1 MLELHDVTVRYGA
14 VLAVDRASMTIED
27 GQVVALLGA
36 NGAGK
41 SSTLRAIS
49 GLVPVA
55 EGEIRWNGRR
65 ISGLAAHKVVRQGI
79 CQVPEG
85 REIFSG
91 LTVRENLRLGAYLRR
106 GRSAVEADLARVF
119 EYFPVLRERQQ
130 QATGTLSGGE
140 QQMVVVGRAI
150 MSQPSLLLLDEPS
163 LGLAPLV
170 VQQVFSILERICADL
185 GLSVL
190 LVEQDATTA
199 LSIAS
204 SAYVL
209 EAGRV
214 VAQGSSESLR
224 QDETLRRS
232 YLGY

>member
-1 MLELHDVTVRYGA
+1 MLELHDVTVHYGA

-65 ISGLAAHKVVRQGI
+65 VSGMAAHRVVRQGI

-91 LTVRENLRLGAYLRR
+91 LSVRENLRLGAYLRR
-106 GRSAVEADLARVF
+106 GRSAIEADMMRVF
-119 EYFPVLRERQQ
+119 EYFPVLLERQH

-140 QQMVVVGRAI
+140 QQMVVMGRAI
-150 MSQPSLLLLDEPS
+150 MSQPSLLMLDEPS
-163 LGLAPLV
+163 LGLAPLI

>member
-1 MLELHDVTVRYGA
+1 MLELRDVTVRYGA
-14 VLAVDRASMTIED
+14 VLAVDRASITVED

-49 GLVPVA
+49 GLVPTA
-55 EGEIRWNGRR
+55 EGEIRWHGKRV
-65 ISGLAAHKVVRQGI
+65 SGLPPHKVVRRGI

-91 LTVRENLRLGAYLRR
+91 LSVLDNLRLGAYLRH
-106 GRSAVEADLARVF
+106 GRSAVEADLTRVF
-119 EYFPVLRERQQ
+119 DYFPVLRERTHQL
-130 QATGTLSGGE
+130 TGTLSGGE
-140 QQMVVVGRAI
+140 QQMLVMGRAI
-150 MSQPSLLLLDEPS
+150 MSRPSLLLLDEPS
-163 LGLAPLV
+163 LGLAPLL
-170 VQQVFSILERICADL
+170 VQQVFAILERICVDL

-204 SAYVL
+204 STYVL

-224 QDETLRRS
+224 QNEALRRS

>member
-91 LTVRENLRLGAYLRR
+91 LSVRENLRLGAYLRR
-106 GRSAVEADLARVF
+106 GRSAVEADLMRVF
-119 EYFPVLRERQQ
+119 EYFPVLRDRQQ

-140 QQMVVVGRAI
+140 QQMVVMGRAI

-163 LGLAPLV
+163 LGLAPLI

>member
-1 MLELHDVTVRYGA
+1 
-14 VLAVDRASMTIED
+14 
-27 GQVVALLGA
+27 
-36 NGAGK
+36 
-41 SSTLRAIS
+41 
-49 GLVPVA
+49 
-55 EGEIRWNGRR
+55 
-65 ISGLAAHKVVRQGI
+65 VRQGI

-119 EYFPVLRERQQ
+119 EYFPVLLERQH

>member
-119 EYFPVLRERQQ
+119 EYFPVLLERQH

>member
-1 MLELHDVTVRYGA
+1 MLELENVTVRYGA
-14 VLAVDRASMTIED
+14 VLAVDGVSMTVRD

-49 GLVPVA
+49 GLVPPA
-55 EGEIRWNGRR
+55 EGEIRWKGQR
-65 ISGLAAHKVVRQGI
+65 ISGLPAHKVVRRGI

-85 REIFSG
+85 REIFAG
-91 LTVRENLRLGAYLRR
+91 LSVRDNLRFGAYLRR
-106 GRSAVEADLARVF
+106 GHSAVEADMERVF
-119 EYFPVLRERQQ
+119 DYFPVLRDRQQ
-130 QATGTLSGGE
+130 QHAGTLSGGE
-140 QQMVVVGRAI
+140 QQMLVIGRAI

-163 LGLAPLV
+163 LGLAPLIV
-170 VQQVFSILERICADL
+170 VQVFSILERICADL

-204 SAYVL
+204 FAYVL
-209 EAGRV
+209 EAGRL
-214 VAQGSSESLR
+214 VAQGASESLR
-224 QDETLRRS
+224 SDDALRRS

>member
-65 ISGLAAHKVVRQGI
+65 VSGLAAHKVVRQGI

-106 GRSAVEADLARVF
+106 GRSAVEADLARAF
-119 EYFPVLRERQQ
+119 EYFPVLLERQH

-214 VAQGSSESLR
+214 VAHGSSESLR

>member
-65 ISGLAAHKVVRQGI
+65 VSGLAAHKVVRQGI

-91 LTVRENLRLGAYLRR
+91 LSVRENLRLGAYLRR
-106 GRSAVEADLARVF
+106 GRSAIEADMMRVF
-119 EYFPVLRERQQ
+119 EYFPVLLERQH

-140 QQMVVVGRAI
+140 QQMVVMGRAI

-163 LGLAPLV
+163 LGLAPLI

-214 VAQGSSESLR
+214 VAHGSSESLR

>member
-65 ISGLAAHKVVRQGI
+65 VSGLAAHKVVREGI

-119 EYFPVLRERQQ
+119 EYFPVLLERQH

>member
-1 MLELHDVTVRYGA
+1 
-14 VLAVDRASMTIED
+14 
-27 GQVVALLGA
+27 
-36 NGAGK
+36 
-41 SSTLRAIS
+41 
-49 GLVPVA
+49 
-55 EGEIRWNGRR
+55 
-65 ISGLAAHKVVRQGI
+65 
-79 CQVPEG
+79 
-85 REIFSG
+85 
-91 LTVRENLRLGAYLRR
+91 
-106 GRSAVEADLARVF
+106 
-119 EYFPVLRERQQ
+119 
-130 QATGTLSGGE
+130 
-140 QQMVVVGRAI
+140 

>member
-14 VLAVDRASMTIED
+14 VLAVERATMTIED

-65 ISGLAAHKVVRQGI
+65 VSGLAAHKVVRQGI

-91 LTVRENLRLGAYLRR
+91 LSVRENLRLGAYLRR
-106 GRSAVEADLARVF
+106 GRSAIEADMMRVF
-119 EYFPVLRERQQ
+119 EYFPVLRDRQQ

-140 QQMVVVGRAI
+140 QQMVVMGRAI

-163 LGLAPLV
+163 LGLAPLI

>member
-65 ISGLAAHKVVRQGI
+65 VSGLAAHKVVRQGI

-106 GRSAVEADLARVF
+106 ARSAVEADLARVF
-119 EYFPVLRERQQ
+119 EYFPVLLERQH

-224 QDETLRRS
+224 QDKTLRRS

>member
-1 MLELHDVTVRYGA
+1 MLELQDVTVRYGA
-14 VLAVDRASMTIED
+14 VLAVDGVSMTVGD

-49 GLVPVA
+49 GLVPTA
-55 EGEIRWNGRR
+55 EGEIRWKDKRL
-65 ISGLAAHKVVRQGI
+65 SGLPAHKVVRRGI

-85 REIFSG
+85 REIFAG
-91 LTVRENLRLGAYLRR
+91 LSVRDNLRLGAYLRR
-106 GRSAVEADLARVF
+106 GRSTVEADMERVF
-119 EYFPVLRERQQ
+119 DYFPVLRERQQ
-130 QATGTLSGGE
+130 QHTGTLSGGE
-140 QQMVVVGRAI
+140 QQMLVIGRAI
-150 MSQPSLLLLDEPS
+150 MSQPALLLLDEPS
-163 LGLAPLV
+163 LGLAPLI

-204 SAYVL
+204 FAYVL
-209 EAGRV
+209 EAGRL
-214 VAQGSSESLR
+214 VAQGASESLR
-224 QDETLRRS
+224 SDDALRRS

>member
-1 MLELHDVTVRYGA
+1 MLELQDVTVRYGA
-14 VLAVDRASMTIED
+14 VLAVDGVSMTVGD

-49 GLVPVA
+49 GLVPTA
-55 EGEIRWNGRR
+55 EGEIRWKDKRL
-65 ISGLAAHKVVRQGI
+65 SGLPAHKVVRRGI

-85 REIFSG
+85 REIFAG
-91 LTVRENLRLGAYLRR
+91 LSVRDNLRLGAYLRR
-106 GRSAVEADLARVF
+106 GRSTVDADMERVF
-119 EYFPVLRERQQ
+119 DYFPVLRERQQ
-130 QATGTLSGGE
+130 QHTGTLSGGE
-140 QQMVVVGRAI
+140 QQMLVIGRAI
-150 MSQPSLLLLDEPS
+150 MSQPALLLLDEPS
-163 LGLAPLV
+163 LGLAPLI

-204 SAYVL
+204 FAYVL
-209 EAGRV
+209 EAGRL
-214 VAQGSSESLR
+214 VAQGASESLR
-224 QDETLRRS
+224 SDDALRRS

>member
-65 ISGLAAHKVVRQGI
+65 VSGLAAHKVVRQGI

-119 EYFPVLRERQQ
+119 EYFPVLLERQH

>member
-14 VLAVDRASMTIED
+14 VLAVERASMTIED

-65 ISGLAAHKVVRQGI
+65 VSGLAAHKVVRQGI

-91 LTVRENLRLGAYLRR
+91 LSVRENLRLGAYLRR
-106 GRSAVEADLARVF
+106 GRSAIEADMMRVF
-119 EYFPVLRERQQ
+119 EYFPVLRDRQQ

-140 QQMVVVGRAI
+140 QQMVVMGRAI

-163 LGLAPLV
+163 LGLAPLI